1 MGRTGFMS
9 ARSDFYSRPCGRG
22 DPHRQPCPDQER
34 DFYSRPCGRGDKC
47 RASDCEWDA
56 EFLLTPLREGRLCL
70 DCCAVLFQRIST
82 HAPAGGATNIVDLDS
97 LPVVLISTHAPAGGA
112 TVVSLRQRGLCLI
125 STHAPAGGATQ
136 LPCKQIFSVCHF
148 YSRPCGRGDPG
159 SGTVSVHVPLFLLT
173 PLREGRQRTDGHISV
188 MVLQFLLTPLR
199 EGRRRSSKI
208 LPTTSKFLLTPLREG
223 RPAGL
228 WSCS

>member
-125 STHAPAGGATQ
+125 STHAPAGGATPSSWRSW
-136 LPCKQIFSVCHF
+136 LFPPYF
-148 YSRPCGRGDPG
+148 YSRPCGRGDVCQA
-159 SGTVSVHVPLFLLT
+159 SAASWLAV
-173 PLREGRQRTDGHISV
+173 
-188 MVLQFLLTPLR
+188 
-199 EGRRRSSKI
+199 
-208 LPTTSKFLLTPLREG
+208 FLLTPLREG
-223 RPAGL
+223 RPRGSGAYCTSGLISTHAPAGGATSPYRVRITLL
-228 WSCS
+228 W